1 MIVLDTNVISE
12 LEGRTHS
19 ERILA
24 WLDDYAIERIFLT
37 TITVGE
43 VRYGIALLPEGKRR
57 QQLASTFDRI
67 EAAFSGR
74 ILDFS
79 LGAAHLYATISAARK
94 NAGRSIETKDA
105 MIAAICLSHG
115 ATLATRNT
123 KDFEGLDLVLINPF
137 EGG

>member
-79 LGAAHLYATISAARK
+79 LDAAHLYATISAARK
-94 NAGRSIETKDA
+94 CRTLHRNQGRHDRRDLPLAWRNAGDA
-105 MIAAICLSHG
+105 QHERLRG
-115 ATLATRNT
+115 A
-123 KDFEGLDLVLINPF
+123 
-137 EGG
+137 